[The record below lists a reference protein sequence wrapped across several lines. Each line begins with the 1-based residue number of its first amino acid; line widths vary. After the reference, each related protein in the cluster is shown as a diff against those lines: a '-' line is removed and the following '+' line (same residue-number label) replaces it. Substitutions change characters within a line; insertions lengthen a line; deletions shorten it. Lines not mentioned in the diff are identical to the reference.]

1 MKRLGRAALLAALL
15 GGAGCYKATFIRDSN
30 AVKGEEHDKWLD
42 FWLLGLVNEQDW
54 QRHTP
59 QHLVRYAALHH
70 AAQATAAVPGHHK
83 QICAR
88 GFGDIDVK
96 QFCPDGRVAQVVTG
110 GNFGSGIVT
119 FLTLGIYAPRK
130 VYVTCATD
138 GRALQLE
145 LDEHGKLVAFAEVKR

>member
-42 FWLLGLVNEQDW
+42 FWLLGLVNEQN
-54 QRHTP
+54 
-59 QHLVRYAALHH
+59 
-70 AAQATAAVPGHHK
+70 
-83 QICAR
+83 
-88 GFGDIDVK
+88 IDVK

-110 GNFGSGIVT
+110 GTFGSGIVT